1 MNQMWIEAQRY
12 IFDLEVGNGYN
23 DVTLVKRTKK
33 RLNFSNG
40 NIVHIKKLGNLFYLD
55 ARGNTINQIVRD
67 VEGYLVYKKLTNHFT
82 NF

>member
-1 MNQMWIEAQRY
+1 MNELWIEAQRY

-33 RLNFSNG
+33 RLHFSNG
-40 NIVHIKKLGNLFYLD
+40 YIVHIKKLRNLFYLD

-67 VEGYLVYKKLTNHFT
+67 VEGYLVYKTLTN
-82 NF
+82 N